1 MKDTQLKRDSLKS
14 KPLFSMYFFL
24 RLIPFWNIKIEI
36 INYVVLMIIYFT
48 LLHDNM
54 NNYQIY
60 PSSFHMMCT
69 SKWPRL
75 RLKIQL
81 FFLNDIFEL
90 YVIVSWIRLDIYHA
104 GVENKNY
111 PRSLFYRGVIILYIG
126 LYGYR
131 VLKITNIFTI
141 QIEQLNTMET
151 LHNKLK
157 HWQNNM
163 STFNINF
170 EKNKIKVL

>member
-60 PSSFHMMCT
+60 PSSSFHMMCT

-111 PRSLFYRGVIILYIG
+111 PRSLFYRGVIILYS
-126 LYGYR
+126 LYWLIWLQSLENYKYIYNSNRTTKYYG
-131 VLKITNIFTI
+131 N
-141 QIEQLNTMET
+141 
-151 LHNKLK
+151 
-157 HWQNNM
+157 
-163 STFNINF
+163 SP
-170 EKNKIKVL
+170 